1 MFVSSVQPR
10 VILTFMTNNVKN
22 RYISVLFYPH
32 IGVTM
37 WDVHQTVPGKRY
49 VILICGHLPRYLT
62 VYMTS
67 NSWTLYPCIPQ
78 VDEESRLG
86 EGYNIAS
93 SELCA
98 KE

>member
-49 VILICGHLPRYLT
+49 VILICGHLPQYLT

-67 NSWTLYPCIPQ
+67 NSWTLYPWI
-78 VDEESRLG
+78 VVTG
-86 EGYNIAS
+86 
-93 SELCA
+93 
-98 KE
+98 